1 MKTLIKK
8 EYKNLLLI
16 ITLLFLIHLPL
27 MTKNIISADILLN
40 NYFYKGY
47 SWEISLGR
55 FGLYIIGILKSFI
68 TVPHIDLLISYV
80 FISISTILLID
91 LFNIKD
97 KIKKILLILIIVL
110 SPITS
115 STLLFNYCSIGYTFA
130 FLGSVS
136 SIYIFYKETNKYL
149 KYIIP
154 IILIVLSL
162 SMYQAYLSLIVTL
175 FVIYNLKLIL
185 DKKENYKEL
194 FKYLILL
201 IIGILFYFI
210 SMKLSQLVF
219 HIDMSSYSN
228 ANEIGINTIL
238 TIPNKIIDTYK
249 LTYRF
254 FFTNSIIKNTYLHN
268 NIINLLI
275 LITIIISIIVN
286 LFRNNISNKN
296 KIITILIILTLPIY
310 LNSIIFVISGTKL
323 QLLMSSSYLLIYLLL
338 IYLIPK
344 NNIKYLNII
353 LIILLLRNNL
363 IQVQSTYLT
372 LENTF
377 NRYNLVIDSAIRENI
392 NNSNTKYVVI
402 GKDKVK
408 STNISKQN
416 YGFISDDSILW
427 KEYNLRKLG
436 FTRFCE
442 EYYGLNINYL
452 SEDKALELEN
462 NRTNKLIENRDDITI
477 INLDYLK

>member
-8 EYKNLLLI
+8 EYKYLLLI

-68 TVPHIDLLISYV
+68 TVPHIDLLISYI
-80 FISISTILLID
+80 FISISTILLMD

-97 KIKKILLILIIVL
+97 KIKRILLILIIVL

-136 SIYIFYKETNKYL
+136 SIYIFYKEKNKYL

-185 DKKENYKEL
+185 NKKENYKES

-249 LTYRF
+249 LTYSF

-275 LITIIISIIVN
+275 LITIIITIIVN
-286 LFRNNISNKN
+286 LFKNNISNKN

-310 LNSIIFVISGTKL
+310 LNSIIFVISDTKL

-344 NNIKYLNII
+344 NSIKYLNIV

-377 NRYNLVIDSAIRENI
+377 NRYNLIIDSAIKENI
-392 NNSNTKYVVI
+392 NDPNTKYVVI
-402 GKDKVK
+402 GKEKIK

-416 YGFISDDSILW
+416 YGFISDDSIFW
-427 KEYNLRKLG
+427 EEYNLRKLG

-452 SEDKALELEN
+452 DEDKALELEN
-462 NRTNKLIENRDDITI
+462 NKTDKLIENKENIVI

>member
-1 MKTLIKK
+1 MPTD
-8 EYKNLLLI
+8 
-16 ITLLFLIHLPL
+16 
-27 MTKNIISADILLN
+27 S
-40 NYFYKGY
+40 
-47 SWEISLGR
+47 
-55 FGLYIIGILKSFI
+55 
-68 TVPHIDLLISYV
+68 
-80 FISISTILLID
+80 
-91 LFNIKD
+91 
-97 KIKKILLILIIVL
+97 
-110 SPITS
+110 
-115 STLLFNYCSIGYTFA
+115 
-130 FLGSVS
+130 
-136 SIYIFYKETNKYL
+136 
-149 KYIIP
+149 
-154 IILIVLSL
+154 
-162 SMYQAYLSLIVTL
+162 YQAYLSLIVTL

-185 DKKENYKEL
+185 DKKENYKES

-201 IIGILFYFI
+201 IIGIVFYFI

-286 LFRNNISNKN
+286 LFKNNISNKN

-310 LNSIIFVISGTKL
+310 LNSIIFVISDTKL

-377 NRYNLVIDSAIRENI
+377 NRYNLVIDSAIRKNI
-392 NNSNTKYVVI
+392 NNSNIKYVVI

-416 YGFISDDSILW
+416 YGFISDDSIFW

-462 NRTNKLIENRDDITI
+462 NRTNKLIETRDDITI

>member
-8 EYKNLLLI
+8 EYKYLLLI

-68 TVPHIDLLISYV
+68 TVPHIDLLISYI
-80 FISISTILLID
+80 FISISTILLMD

-97 KIKKILLILIIVL
+97 KIKRILLILIIVL

-136 SIYIFYKETNKYL
+136 SIYIFYKEKNKYL

-185 DKKENYKEL
+185 NKKENYKES

-249 LTYRF
+249 LTYSF

-275 LITIIISIIVN
+275 LITITITIIVN
-286 LFRNNISNKN
+286 LFKNNISNKN

-310 LNSIIFVISGTKL
+310 LNSIIFVISDTKL

-344 NNIKYLNII
+344 NSIKYLNIV

-377 NRYNLVIDSAIRENI
+377 NRYNLVIDYAIKENI
-392 NNSNTKYVVI
+392 NNPNTRYVVI
-402 GKDKVK
+402 GKEKIK

-416 YGFISDDSILW
+416 YGFISDDSIFW

-436 FTRFCE
+436 FTRFCD

-452 SEDKALELEN
+452 DEDKALELEN
-462 NRTNKLIENRDDITI
+462 NKTDKLIENRDDITI

>member
-8 EYKNLLLI
+8 EYKYLLLI

-68 TVPHIDLLISYV
+68 TVPHIDLLISYI
-80 FISISTILLID
+80 FISISTILLMD

-97 KIKKILLILIIVL
+97 KIKRILLILIIVL

-136 SIYIFYKETNKYL
+136 SIYIFYKEKNKYL

-185 DKKENYKEL
+185 NKKENYKES

-238 TIPNKIIDTYK
+238 TIPTKIIDTYK
-249 LTYRF
+249 LTYSF

-275 LITIIISIIVN
+275 LITIIITIIVN
-286 LFRNNISNKN
+286 LFKNNISNKN
-296 KIITILIILTLPIY
+296 KIITTLIILTLPIY
-310 LNSIIFVISGTKL
+310 LNSIIFVISDTKL

-344 NNIKYLNII
+344 NSIKYLNIV

-377 NRYNLVIDSAIRENI
+377 NRYNLVIDYAIKENI
-392 NNSNTKYVVI
+392 NNPNTRYVVI
-402 GKDKVK
+402 GKEKIK

-416 YGFISDDSILW
+416 YGFISDDSIFW

-452 SEDKALELEN
+452 DEDKALELEN
-462 NRTNKLIENRDDITI
+462 NKTDKLIENRDDITI

>member
-55 FGLYIIGILKSFI
+55 FGLYIIGILKSFV
-68 TVPHIDLLISYV
+68 TVPHIDLLISYI

-154 IILIVLSL
+154 IILMVLSL

-185 DKKENYKEL
+185 DKKENYKES

-286 LFRNNISNKN
+286 LFKNNISNKN
-296 KIITILIILTLPIY
+296 KIITILIILTLP
-310 LNSIIFVISGTKL
+310 
-323 QLLMSSSYLLIYLLL
+323 

-416 YGFISDDSILW
+416 YGFISDDSIFW

-452 SEDKALELEN
+452 SEDKTLELEN
-462 NRTNKLIENRDDITI
+462 NRTNKLIETRDDITI

>member
-8 EYKNLLLI
+8 EYKYILLI

-68 TVPHIDLLISYV
+68 TVPHIDLLISYI
-80 FISISTILLID
+80 FISISTILLMD

-97 KIKKILLILIIVL
+97 KIKRILLILIIVL

-136 SIYIFYKETNKYL
+136 SIYIFYKEKNKYL

-185 DKKENYKEL
+185 DKKENYKES

-201 IIGILFYFI
+201 IIGIVFYFI

-238 TIPNKIIDTYK
+238 TIPNKIIDAYK
-249 LTYRF
+249 LTYNF
-254 FFTNSIIKNTYLHN
+254 FFTNSIMKNTYLHN

-275 LITIIISIIVN
+275 LITIIINIIVN
-286 LFRNNISNKN
+286 LFKNNISNKN

-310 LNSIIFVISGTKL
+310 LNSIIFVISDTKL

-377 NRYNLVIDSAIRENI
+377 NRYNLVIDSAIKENI

-408 STNISKQN
+408 TTNISKQN
-416 YGFISDDSILW
+416 YGFISDNSIFW
-427 KEYNLRKLG
+427 EEYNLRKLG
-436 FTRFCE
+436 FTRFCV

-452 SEDKALELEN
+452 DEDKALELEN
-462 NRTNKLIENRDDITI
+462 NKTDKLIENKENIVI

>member
-1 MKTLIKK
+1 MQTLIKK
-8 EYKNLLLI
+8 EYKYLLLI

-68 TVPHIDLLISYV
+68 TVPHIDLLISYI
-80 FISISTILLID
+80 FISISTILLMD

-97 KIKKILLILIIVL
+97 KIKRILLILIIVL

-136 SIYIFYKETNKYL
+136 SIYIFYKEKNKYL

-185 DKKENYKEL
+185 DKKENYKES

-249 LTYRF
+249 LTYSF

-275 LITIIISIIVN
+275 LITITITIIVN
-286 LFRNNISNKN
+286 LFKNNISNKN

-310 LNSIIFVISGTKL
+310 LNSIIFVISDTKL

-344 NNIKYLNII
+344 NSIKYLNIV

-377 NRYNLVIDSAIRENI
+377 NRYNLVIDYAIKENI
-392 NNSNTKYVVI
+392 NNPNTRYVVI
-402 GKDKVK
+402 GKEKIK

-416 YGFISDDSILW
+416 YGFISDDSIFW
-427 KEYNLRKLG
+427 KEYNLKKLG

-452 SEDKALELEN
+452 DEDKALELEN
-462 NRTNKLIENRDDITI
+462 NKTDKLIENRDDITI

>member
-8 EYKNLLLI
+8 EYKYLLLI

-68 TVPHIDLLISYV
+68 TIPHIDLLISYI
-80 FISISTILLID
+80 FISISTILLMD

-97 KIKKILLILIIVL
+97 KIKRILLILIIVL

-136 SIYIFYKETNKYL
+136 SIYIFYKEKNKYL

-185 DKKENYKEL
+185 DKKENYKES

-249 LTYRF
+249 LTYSF

-275 LITIIISIIVN
+275 LITITITIIVN
-286 LFRNNISNKN
+286 LFKNNISNKN
-296 KIITILIILTLPIY
+296 KIITTLIILTLPIY
-310 LNSIIFVISGTKL
+310 LNSIIFVISDTKL

-344 NNIKYLNII
+344 NSIKYLNIV

-363 IQVQSTYLT
+363 IQVQSTYLA

-377 NRYNLVIDSAIRENI
+377 NRYNLVIDSAIKENI
-392 NNSNTKYVVI
+392 NNPNTRYVVI
-402 GKDKVK
+402 GKEKIK

-416 YGFISDDSILW
+416 YGFISDDSIFW

-452 SEDKALELEN
+452 SKDKALELEN
-462 NRTNKLIENRDDITI
+462 NKTDKLIENRDDITI

>member
-8 EYKNLLLI
+8 EYKYLLLI

-68 TVPHIDLLISYV
+68 TVPHIDLLISYI
-80 FISISTILLID
+80 FISISTILLMD

-97 KIKKILLILIIVL
+97 KIKRILLILIIVL

-136 SIYIFYKETNKYL
+136 SIYIFYKEKNKYL

-185 DKKENYKEL
+185 NKKENYKES

-238 TIPNKIIDTYK
+238 TIPTKIIDTYK
-249 LTYRF
+249 LTYSF

-275 LITIIISIIVN
+275 LITIIITIIVN
-286 LFRNNISNKN
+286 LFKNNISNKN
-296 KIITILIILTLPIY
+296 KIITTLIILTLPIY
-310 LNSIIFVISGTKL
+310 LNSIIFVISDTKL

-344 NNIKYLNII
+344 NSIKYLNIV

-377 NRYNLVIDSAIRENI
+377 NRYNLVIDYAIKENI
-392 NNSNTKYVVI
+392 NNPNTKYVVI
-402 GKDKVK
+402 GKEKIK

-416 YGFISDDSILW
+416 YGFISDDSIFW

-452 SEDKALELEN
+452 DEDKVLELEN
-462 NRTNKLIENRDDITI
+462 NKTDKLIENRDDITI